1 MTRQRAM
8 TDGMPDDFGIEGAFV
23 PRWDAPAR
31 VRALSTT
38 RRGGVSEGPWGLV
51 GGSRGGWNLGAHC
64 GDDPAAVRSNRER
77 LARSIGAMPV
87 WLDQVHG
94 TDVHEIVAGASIG
107 DASAGTSSADAC
119 PDAVADAPVAG
130 APVADAPRADASV
143 TNVPGVVLAV
153 LTADCLP
160 VLLADSKGEVV
171 AAAHAGWRGLADGV
185 LDRTVQ
191 AMRALAGANAELCA
205 WLGPSIGPAAFEVGE
220 EVRARFCDVDPRA
233 ARAFAAGPRSGKWL
247 ADLPALARLRLDGIG
262 VHRVAGADR
271 CTVREATDFY
281 SYRRDGQCGR
291 MATLVWMTSR

>member
-38 RRGGVSEGPWGLV
+38 RRGGVSEGPWGLA
-51 GGSRGGWNLGAHC
+51 GGNRGGWNLGAHC

-119 PDAVADAPVAG
+119 PDAVADAPVAD

-160 VLLADSKGEVV
+160 VLLADTRARAV
-171 AAAHAGWRGLADGV
+171 AVAHAGWRGLAAGV
-185 LDRTVQ
+185 VERSVDALREQ
-191 AMRALAGANAELCA
+191 AGRDAELIA
-205 WLGPSIGPAAFEVGE
+205 WLGPAIGPRAFEVGDD
-220 EVRARFCDVDPRA
+220 VVHAFCDQDRA
-233 ARAFAAGPRSGKWL
+233 AAAAFVRGPREGKWL
-247 ADLPALARLRLDGIG
+247 ADLYRLARIRLARVG
-262 VHRVAGADR
+262 VSRVSGGEH
-271 CTVREATDFY
+271 CTVHERERFY
-281 SYRRDGQCGR
+281 SHRRDRVSGR
-291 MATLVWMTSR
+291 MASLIWLDSR